1 MFIGYRS
8 YQGDHTSTQ
17 RGSRSLSEWKVS
29 LGRGLRAGEDMKVGD
44 LVQEKYITERIG
56 VVIKV
61 AGVRC
66 YVRFADGGTLWGND
80 YHFWRLE

>member
-1 MFIGYRS
+1 
-8 YQGDHTSTQ
+8 
-17 RGSRSLSEWKVS
+17 
-29 LGRGLRAGEDMKVGD
+29 MKVGD
-44 LVQEKYITERIG
+44 LVQEKFTSSRIG

-61 AGVRC
+61 AGIRC